1 MPREVDI
8 LTNFHFVNEAWVLA
22 TPLLL
27 MAVDI
32 VTGTI
37 YAWASRTF
45 QSKRMRIGLS
55 KKVGEISILVI
66 GEVLSFSLGLPRY
79 IMSGISAYIILM
91 ELMSI
96 MENADKMGVPIPA
109 SIKKVINNATDE
121 INCECT
127 TELTAEEIKEILKR
141 MKEDK

>member
-1 MPREVDI
+1 MMPRGIDI
-8 LTNFHFVNEAWVLA
+8 LTNFHFVNETWVLV

-37 YAWASRTF
+37 YAWASKTF
-45 QSKRMRIGLS
+45 QSRRMRTGLS

-91 ELMSI
+91 ELMSV
-96 MENADKMGVPIPA
+96 MENADKMGAPIPR
-109 SIKKVINNATDE
+109 SIKKVINNVSDE
-121 INCECT
+121 VNG
-127 TELTAEEIKEILKR
+127 ELTEEEIKEILKR
-141 MKEDK
+141 MKEEE

>member
-1 MPREVDI
+1 MPRGIDI
-8 LTNFHFVNEAWVLA
+8 LTNFHFVNETWVLV

-37 YAWASRTF
+37 YAWASKTF
-45 QSKRMRIGLS
+45 QSRRMRTGLS

-91 ELMSI
+91 ELMSV
-96 MENADKMGVPIPA
+96 MENADKMGAPIPR
-109 SIKKVINNATDE
+109 SIKKVINNVSDE
-121 INCECT
+121 VNG
-127 TELTAEEIKEILKR
+127 ELTEEEIKEILKR
-141 MKEDK
+141 MKEEE